1 MVSERLPQLTLSAA
15 AGVLLIASVVGLVR
29 DDDDREQGAGS
40 TAEGTVAIVDFTF
53 DPSELTAAVGDPVT
67 WTNED
72 GVAHTVTSE
81 GEGPLDSGDIEQG
94 AVYEATFDQA
104 GTFSYICTIH
114 PTMQGTVEVT
124 Q

>member
-1 MVSERLPQLTLSAA
+1 MVLARVPQLTLSLA

-29 DDDDREQGAGS
+29 DDDDREQAAGP
-40 TAEGTVAIVDFTF
+40 TAEGTVAIADFTF
-53 DPSELTAAVGDPVT
+53 DPSELTAAVGDTVT
-67 WTNED
+67 WTNKD

-81 GEGPLDSGDIEQG
+81 GEGRLGSGDIEPG
-94 AVYEATFDQA
+94 ALYEATFDQA
-104 GTFSYICTIH
+104 GTFSYMCTIH